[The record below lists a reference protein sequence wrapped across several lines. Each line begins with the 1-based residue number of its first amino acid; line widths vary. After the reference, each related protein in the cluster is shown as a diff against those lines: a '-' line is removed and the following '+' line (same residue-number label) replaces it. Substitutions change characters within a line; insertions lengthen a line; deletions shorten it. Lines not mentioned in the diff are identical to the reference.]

1 MKILDLFS
9 GTHSVQRA
17 IDSDLRFH
25 GWEVTSLDLSMSDIN
40 CDIMDWDYKSAFEP
54 GHFDIIWASPV
65 CVHFSRLKRIN
76 ISRSPCKNGKI
87 FTPESIEADISNIG
101 VPMLNKCWEI
111 IDFFKP
117 KYFFLEN
124 PAMGRTKDYIDPSIP
139 FFTVDYCMYGFLHRK
154 RTNVWTN
161 LKDFEPKLC
170 DKKCPGF
177 VDGKHIQK
185 VNVLGGGSSS
195 NVMGKR
201 AIRSKVPEALIA
213 DLFRGVIREVLEKYE
228 KEKFQK

>member
-17 IDSDLRFH
+17 IDSDIMFH

-40 CDIMDWDYKSAFEP
+40 CDIMEWDYKSAFEP
-54 GHFDIIWASPV
+54 GHFDIIWQSPV

-76 ISRSPCKNGKI
+76 IGRNNKNGKQV
-87 FTPESIEADISNIG
+87 TAESIEADISNIG

-111 IDFFKP
+111 IDYFKP

-124 PAMGRTKDYIDPSIP
+124 PATARTKDYIDPSIP

-161 LKDFEPKLC
+161 LKDFQPRLC

-185 VNVLGGGSSS
+185 VNTLGGGGDSTIC
-195 NVMGKR
+195 GKR
-201 AIRSKVPEALIA
+201 AIRSKVPEELISE
-213 DLFRGVIREVLEKYE
+213 LFKGVIRETLKAYEEKYS
-228 KEKFQK
+228 